1 MTLTAA
7 LAIVAGLVLA
17 AVVAHG
23 AWSARRAGPR
33 QPQTLP
39 PVERTEPTLSAPAL
53 PDAAREPPMLAI
65 GGDVPAARQ
74 GPRIDALIDAVVPLR
89 LESPVSGEFVLA
101 HAPSTRRA
109 GSKPFLLEGLDA
121 ETAQWEP
128 VALGRRYSELQAG
141 VQLANRSGA
150 LNEIEYSEFAQ
161 LMQAFAEHCGA
172 LIELP
177 DMLEVAARAKEL
189 DAFASAHDAQ
199 LTVTLRSAD
208 VAWSPGYLQQVA
220 GRHGFVPGAVSGR
233 LVLPS
238 GDDHHGPALLTLSYD
253 ARAALSDEPE
263 LAAVREATLSLDVPQ
278 TPESIEPFAAWQQAA
293 RALADDTGAT
303 LVDDQG
309 HAVTLHAF
317 NAIGQELTQMY
328 RALEARD
335 LAAGSPSARRLFS

>member
-23 AWSARRAGPR
+23 AWNARRAGPK
-33 QPQTLP
+33 QALP
-39 PVERTEPTLSAPAL
+39 LQRLERTEPSLGGAPTPNEAVSEATPL
-53 PDAAREPPMLAI
+53 PAVMDGAAHR
-65 GGDVPAARQ
+65 
-74 GPRIDALIDAVVPLR
+74 GPRIDALIDAIVPMR

-109 GSKPFLLEGLDA
+109 GSKPFLLEGLNA
-121 ETAQWEP
+121 ESGAWEP
-128 VALGRRYSELQAG
+128 VALGERYSELQAG

-161 LMQAFAEHCGA
+161 KMQEFAENAGA

-189 DAFASAHDAQ
+189 DGFATQHDAQ
-199 LTVTLRSAD
+199 LTVTLRANG
-208 VAWSPGYLQQVA
+208 VAWSPGYLQQIA
-220 GRHGFVPGAVSGR
+220 ARHGFVPGAVPGR
-233 LVLPS
+233 LVQASTEQHAPPVLVL
-238 GDDHHGPALLTLSYD
+238 AFD

-263 LAAVREATLSLDVPQ
+263 RAAVREATLSLDVPQ
-278 TPESIEPFAAWQQAA
+278 TAEIAEPFAAWQLAA
-293 RALADDTGAT
+293 RALADDMDAT

-317 NAIGQELTQMY
+317 SAIGHELTQMY
-328 RALEARD
+328 RALDGRD
-335 LAAGSPSARRLFS
+335 LAAGSASARRLFS

>member
-23 AWSARRAGPR
+23 AWNARRAGPR
-33 QPQTLP
+33 QAQTMQ
-39 PVERTEPTLSAPAL
+39 PVERMEPVLNPPL
-53 PDAAREPPMLAI
+53 VPDATRDEAPILA
-65 GGDVPAARQ
+65 VPGAAPRQ
-74 GPRIDALIDAVVPLR
+74 GPRIDALIDAIVPLR
-89 LESPVSGEFVLA
+89 LEAPVSGEYVLA

-121 ETAQWEP
+121 DSGQWEP
-128 VALGRRYSELQAG
+128 IALGRRYSELQAG

-161 LMQAFAEHCGA
+161 LMQTLADHFGA

-189 DAFASAHDAQ
+189 DTFAGAHDAQ
-199 LTVTLRSAD
+199 LTVTLRANG

-238 GDDHHGPALLTLSYD
+238 GEDQHGPALLTLSYD
-253 ARAALSDEPE
+253 ARAALADEPE

-278 TPESIEPFAAWQQAA
+278 TPERVEPFAEWQQAA
-293 RALADDTGAT
+293 RDLADDMGAA

-317 NAIGQELTQMY
+317 NAIGQELQQLY

-335 LAAGSPSARRLFS
+335 LAAGSASARRLFS

>member
-1 MTLTAA
+1 VTLTAA
-7 LAIVAGLVLA
+7 LAIVAALVLA

-23 AWSARRAGPR
+23 AWNARRASPR
-33 QPQTLP
+33 QAQILQ
-39 PVERTEPTLSAPAL
+39 PVERTEPTLAAPAIADAVRDPPEL
-53 PDAAREPPMLAI
+53 PTGAQA
-65 GGDVPAARQ
+65 AARQ
-74 GPRIDALIDAVVPLR
+74 GPRIDALIDAIVPLR

-109 GSKPFLLEGLDA
+109 GSKPFLLEGLNA
-121 ETAQWEP
+121 ETGEWEP
-128 VALGRRYSELQAG
+128 MASGQRYSELQAG

-161 LMQAFAEHCGA
+161 TMQAFAENTGA
-172 LIELP
+172 MIELP

-189 DAFASAHDAQ
+189 DAFAGVHDAQ
-199 LTVTLRSAD
+199 LTVTLRAD
-208 VAWSPGYLQQVA
+208 GVAWSPGYLQQVA

-238 GDDHHGPALLTLSYD
+238 GEDHAPAFLTLTFD

-263 LAAVREATLSLDVPQ
+263 LAAVRSATLSLDVPQ
-278 TPESIEPFAAWQQAA
+278 TPEAAEPFAAWQHAA
-293 RALADDTGAT
+293 RKLSDDMGAT
-303 LVDDQG
+303 LVDEQG

-317 NAIGQELTQMY
+317 STIGQELAQMY

-335 LAAGSPSARRLFS
+335 LAAGSASARRLFS

>member
-1 MTLTAA
+1 MTLTTA

-23 AWSARRAGPR
+23 AWTARRAGPR
-33 QPQTLP
+33 QAQTLQ

-53 PDAAREPPMLAI
+53 PDAVREPP
-65 GGDVPAARQ
+65 VPVAAEAASARQ
-74 GPRIDALIDAVVPLR
+74 GPRIDALIDAIVPLR
-89 LESPVSGEFVLA
+89 LEAPVSGEFVLA

-109 GSKPFLLEGLDA
+109 GSKPFLLEGLNA
-121 ETAQWEP
+121 ETGEWEP

-161 LMQAFAEHCGA
+161 TMQAFAENAGA
-172 LIELP
+172 MIELP
-177 DMLEVAARAKEL
+177 DMLEVVARAKEL
-189 DAFASAHDAQ
+189 DAFAGQHDAQ
-199 LTVTLRSAD
+199 LTVTLRANG

-238 GDDHHGPALLTLSYD
+238 GEEHHGLLTLSFD
-253 ARAALSDEPE
+253 ARAALADEPE

-278 TPESIEPFAAWQQAA
+278 TPEQVEPFAAWQQAA
-293 RALADDTGAT
+293 RDLADDMGAT

-309 HAVTLHAF
+309 QAVTLHAF
-317 NAIGQELTQMY
+317 NAIGQELKQMY

-335 LAAGSPSARRLFS
+335 LAAGSASARRLFS